1 MFKHPLILHKIIKF
15 IGVDN
20 MSIKQLI
27 EKINKL
33 HPNFIE
39 EVKKSEHNIFE
50 LMDNDIKELIVN
62 NINLN
67 LNDKE
72 YRILTNNLY
81 GYYSYIDNMQELKE
95 NIKIDYFEYKIIDYD
110 RFKTIIQFKKY
121 LLSES

>member
-1 MFKHPLILHKIIKF
+1 
-15 IGVDN
+15 

-27 EKINKL
+27 QKINTL
-33 HPNFIE
+33 YPNFIE
-39 EVKKSEHNIFE
+39 EVKKSEYNIFE

-95 NIKIDYFEYKIIDYD
+95 NIKIDYFEYKVINYD
-110 RFKTIIQFKKY
+110 KFKTIIQFKKY

>member
-1 MFKHPLILHKIIKF
+1 
-15 IGVDN
+15 

-33 HPNFIE
+33 YPNFIE
-39 EVKKSEHNIFE
+39 EVEKSEYNIYE
-50 LMDNDIKELIVN
+50 LMNNDIKGLIVN

-72 YRILTNNLY
+72 YRILTNKLY
-81 GYYSYIDNMQELKE
+81 GYYSYIDNIQELKE
-95 NIKIDYFEYKIIDYD
+95 NIKIDYFEYKVIDYD
-110 RFKTIIQFKKY
+110 KFKTIIQFKKY

>member
-1 MFKHPLILHKIIKF
+1 
-15 IGVDN
+15 

-33 HPNFIE
+33 YPNFIE

-72 YRILTNNLY
+72 YRILTNKLY
-81 GYYSYIDNMQELKE
+81 GYYSYIDNIQELKE
-95 NIKIDYFEYKIIDYD
+95 NIKIDYFEYKVINYD
-110 RFKTIIQFKKY
+110 KFKTIIQFKKY
-121 LLSES
+121 LLNES

>member
-1 MFKHPLILHKIIKF
+1 
-15 IGVDN
+15 

-33 HPNFIE
+33 YPNFIE
-39 EVKKSEHNIFE
+39 EVKKSENNIFE

-81 GYYSYIDNMQELKE
+81 GYYSYIDNIQELKE
-95 NIKIDYFEYKIIDYD
+95 NIKIDYFEYKVINYD
-110 RFKTIIQFKKY
+110 KFKTIIQFKKY

>member
-1 MFKHPLILHKIIKF
+1 
-15 IGVDN
+15 

-27 EKINKL
+27 QKINTL
-33 HPNFIE
+33 YPSFIE
-39 EVKKSEHNIFE
+39 EVKKSEYNIFE

-81 GYYSYIDNMQELKE
+81 GYYSYIDNIQELKE

-110 RFKTIIQFKKY
+110 RFKTIIHFKKY

>member
-1 MFKHPLILHKIIKF
+1 
-15 IGVDN
+15 

-33 HPNFIE
+33 YPNFIE
-39 EVKKSEHNIFE
+39 EVKKSEYNIFE

-81 GYYSYIDNMQELKE
+81 GYYSYINHMKEFKE
-95 NIKIDYFEYKIIDYD
+95 NIKIDYFEYKVINYD
-110 RFKTIIQFKKY
+110 KFKTIIQFKKY
-121 LLSES
+121 LLNES

>member
-1 MFKHPLILHKIIKF
+1 
-15 IGVDN
+15 

-33 HPNFIE
+33 YPNFIE

-50 LMDNDIKELIVN
+50 LMDNEIKELIVN

-72 YRILTNNLY
+72 YRILTNKLY
-81 GYYSYIDNMQELKE
+81 GYYSYIDNIQELEE
-95 NIKIDYFEYKIIDYD
+95 NIKIDYFEYKVVNYD
-110 RFKTIIQFKKY
+110 KFKTIIQFKKY

>member
-1 MFKHPLILHKIIKF
+1 
-15 IGVDN
+15 

-39 EVKKSEHNIFE
+39 EVKKSEYNIFE

-95 NIKIDYFEYKIIDYD
+95 NIKIDYFEYKVINYD
-110 RFKTIIQFKKY
+110 KFKTIIQFKKY

>member
-1 MFKHPLILHKIIKF
+1 
-15 IGVDN
+15 

-33 HPNFIE
+33 YPNFIE
-39 EVKKSEHNIFE
+39 EVKKSEFNIFE
-50 LMDNDIKELIVN
+50 LMDDEIKGLIVN

-72 YRILTNNLY
+72 YRILTNKLY
-81 GYYSYIDNMQELKE
+81 GYYSYIDNIQELKE
-95 NIKIDYFEYKIIDYD
+95 NIKIDYFEYKVIDYD
-110 RFKTIIQFKKY
+110 KFKTIIQFKKY

>member
-1 MFKHPLILHKIIKF
+1 
-15 IGVDN
+15 

-33 HPNFIE
+33 YPNFIE

-72 YRILTNNLY
+72 YRILTNKLY
-81 GYYSYIDNMQELKE
+81 GYYSYIDNIQELKE
-95 NIKIDYFEYKIIDYD
+95 NIKIDYFEYKVINYNK
-110 RFKTIIQFKKY
+110 FKTIIQFKKY

>member
-1 MFKHPLILHKIIKF
+1 
-15 IGVDN
+15 

-27 EKINKL
+27 QKINTL
-33 HPNFIE
+33 YPHFIE
-39 EVKKSEHNIFE
+39 EVKKSEYNIFE
-50 LMDNDIKELIVN
+50 LMDNEIKELIVN

-81 GYYSYIDNMQELKE
+81 GYYSYIDNIQELEE
-95 NIKIDYFEYKIIDYD
+95 NIKIDYFEYKVVNYD
-110 RFKTIIQFKKY
+110 KFKTIIQFKKY

>member
-1 MFKHPLILHKIIKF
+1 
-15 IGVDN
+15 

-27 EKINKL
+27 QKINTL
-33 HPNFIE
+33 YPHFIE
-39 EVKKSEHNIFE
+39 EVKKSEYNIYE
-50 LMDNDIKELIVN
+50 LMDNEIKELIVN

-81 GYYSYIDNMQELKE
+81 GYYSYIDNIQELEE
-95 NIKIDYFEYKIIDYD
+95 NIKIDYFEYKVIDYD
-110 RFKTIIQFKKY
+110 KFKTIIQFKKY

>member
-1 MFKHPLILHKIIKF
+1 
-15 IGVDN
+15 

-33 HPNFIE
+33 YPNFIE

-50 LMDNDIKELIVN
+50 LMDNDIKGLIVN

-72 YRILTNNLY
+72 YRILTNKLY
-81 GYYSYIDNMQELKE
+81 GYYSYIDNIQELKE
-95 NIKIDYFEYKIIDYD
+95 NIKIDYFEYKVINYD
-110 RFKTIIQFKKY
+110 KFKTIIQFKKY
-121 LLSES
+121 LLNES

>member
-1 MFKHPLILHKIIKF
+1 
-15 IGVDN
+15 

-27 EKINKL
+27 KKISTL
-33 HPNFIE
+33 YPNFIE
-39 EVKKSEHNIFE
+39 EVEKSEYNIFE

-81 GYYSYIDNMQELKE
+81 GYYSYIDNMQELEE
-95 NIKIDYFEYKIIDYD
+95 NIKIDYFEYKVIDYNK
-110 RFKTIIQFKKY
+110 FKTIIQFKKY
-121 LLSES
+121 LLNES

>member
-1 MFKHPLILHKIIKF
+1 
-15 IGVDN
+15 

-27 EKINKL
+27 KKISTL
-33 HPNFIE
+33 YPSFIE

-81 GYYSYIDNMQELKE
+81 GYYSYIDNIQELEE
-95 NIKIDYFEYKIIDYD
+95 NIKIDYFEYKVIDYD
-110 RFKTIIQFKKY
+110 KFKTIIQFKKY

>member
-1 MFKHPLILHKIIKF
+1 
-15 IGVDN
+15 

-33 HPNFIE
+33 YPNFIE

>member
-1 MFKHPLILHKIIKF
+1 
-15 IGVDN
+15 

-33 HPNFIE
+33 YPNFIE
-39 EVKKSEHNIFE
+39 EVKKSEYNIFE
-50 LMDNDIKELIVN
+50 LMDNDIKGLIVN

-72 YRILTNNLY
+72 YRILTNKLY
-81 GYYSYIDNMQELKE
+81 GYYSYIDNIQELEE
-95 NIKIDYFEYKIIDYD
+95 NIKIDYFEYKIVNYD
-110 RFKTIIQFKKY
+110 KFKTIIQFKKY

>member
-1 MFKHPLILHKIIKF
+1 
-15 IGVDN
+15 

-27 EKINKL
+27 QKINTL
-33 HPNFIE
+33 YPHFIE
-39 EVKKSEHNIFE
+39 EVKKSEYNIYE
-50 LMDNDIKELIVN
+50 LMNNEIKELIVN

-81 GYYSYIDNMQELKE
+81 GYYSYIDNIQELEE
-95 NIKIDYFEYKIIDYD
+95 NIKIDYFEYKVVNYD
-110 RFKTIIQFKKY
+110 KFKTIIQFKKY

>member
-1 MFKHPLILHKIIKF
+1 
-15 IGVDN
+15 

-33 HPNFIE
+33 YPNFIE

-50 LMDNDIKELIVN
+50 LMDNDIKGLIVN

-72 YRILTNNLY
+72 YRILTNKLY
-81 GYYSYIDNMQELKE
+81 GYYSYIDNIQELKE
-95 NIKIDYFEYKIIDYD
+95 NIKIDYFEYKVINYD
-110 RFKTIIQFKKY
+110 KFKTIIQFKKY

>member
-1 MFKHPLILHKIIKF
+1 
-15 IGVDN
+15 

-27 EKINKL
+27 QKINTL
-33 HPNFIE
+33 YPSFIE
-39 EVKKSEHNIFE
+39 EVKKSEYNIFE

-95 NIKIDYFEYKIIDYD
+95 NIKIDYFEYKVINYD
-110 RFKTIIQFKKY
+110 KFKTIIQFKKY

>member
-1 MFKHPLILHKIIKF
+1 
-15 IGVDN
+15 

-33 HPNFIE
+33 YPNFIK
-39 EVKKSEHNIFE
+39 EVEKSEYNIYE
-50 LMDNDIKELIVN
+50 LMNNDIKGLIVN

-72 YRILTNNLY
+72 YRILTNKLY
-81 GYYSYIDNMQELKE
+81 GYYSYIDNIQELKE
-95 NIKIDYFEYKIIDYD
+95 NIKIDYFEYKVINYD
-110 RFKTIIQFKKY
+110 KFKTIIQFKKY

>member
-1 MFKHPLILHKIIKF
+1 MK
-15 IGVDN
+15 
-20 MSIKQLI
+20 IKQLI

-33 HPNFIE
+33 YPNFIE
-39 EVKKSEHNIFE
+39 EVKKSEYNIFE

-81 GYYSYIDNMQELKE
+81 GYYSYIDNIQELKE
-95 NIKIDYFEYKIIDYD
+95 NIKIDYFEYKVINYD
-110 RFKTIIQFKKY
+110 KFKTIIQFKKY

>member
-1 MFKHPLILHKIIKF
+1 
-15 IGVDN
+15 

-33 HPNFIE
+33 YPTFIE
-39 EVKKSEHNIFE
+39 EVKKSEYNIFE
-50 LMDNDIKELIVN
+50 LMDDDIKELIVN

-81 GYYSYIDNMQELKE
+81 GYYSYIDNIQELKE
-95 NIKIDYFEYKIIDYD
+95 NIKIDYFEYKVINYNK
-110 RFKTIIQFKKY
+110 FKTIIQFKKY
-121 LLSES
+121 LLNES

>member
-1 MFKHPLILHKIIKF
+1 
-15 IGVDN
+15 

-27 EKINKL
+27 QKINTL
-33 HPNFIE
+33 YPSFIE
-39 EVKKSEHNIFE
+39 EVKKSKYNIFE
-50 LMDNDIKELIVN
+50 LMDNEIKELIVN

-81 GYYSYIDNMQELKE
+81 GYYSYIDNIQELEE
-95 NIKIDYFEYKIIDYD
+95 NIKIDYFEYKVINYD
-110 RFKTIIQFKKY
+110 KFKTIIQFKKY

>member
-1 MFKHPLILHKIIKF
+1 
-15 IGVDN
+15 

-33 HPNFIE
+33 YPNFIE
-39 EVKKSEHNIFE
+39 EVEKSEYNIYE
-50 LMDNDIKELIVN
+50 LMNNDIKGLIVN

-72 YRILTNNLY
+72 YRILTNKLY
-81 GYYSYIDNMQELKE
+81 GYYSYIDNIQELEE
-95 NIKIDYFEYKIIDYD
+95 NIKIDYFEYKVVNYD
-110 RFKTIIQFKKY
+110 KFKTIIQFKKY

>member
-1 MFKHPLILHKIIKF
+1 
-15 IGVDN
+15 

-33 HPNFIE
+33 YPNFIE
-39 EVKKSEHNIFE
+39 EVKKSEYNIFE

-72 YRILTNNLY
+72 YRILTNKLY
-81 GYYSYIDNMQELKE
+81 GYYSYIDNIQELKE
-95 NIKIDYFEYKIIDYD
+95 NIKIDYFKYKVNNYNK
-110 RFKTIIQFKKY
+110 FKTIIKFKKY
-121 LLSES
+121 FLNEN

>member
-1 MFKHPLILHKIIKF
+1 MK
-15 IGVDN
+15 
-20 MSIKQLI
+20 IKQLI

-33 HPNFIE
+33 YPNFIE

-81 GYYSYIDNMQELKE
+81 GYYSYIDNIQELKE
-95 NIKIDYFEYKIIDYD
+95 NIKIDYFEYKVINYD
-110 RFKTIIQFKKY
+110 KFKTIIQFKKY

>member
-1 MFKHPLILHKIIKF
+1 
-15 IGVDN
+15 

-33 HPNFIE
+33 YPNFIE

-72 YRILTNNLY
+72 YRILTNKLY
-81 GYYSYIDNMQELKE
+81 GYYSYIDNIQELKE

>member
-1 MFKHPLILHKIIKF
+1 
-15 IGVDN
+15 

-33 HPNFIE
+33 YPNFIE
-39 EVKKSEHNIFE
+39 EVKKSEHNICE

-81 GYYSYIDNMQELKE
+81 GYYSYIDNIQELKE
-95 NIKIDYFEYKIIDYD
+95 NIKIDFFEYKVIDYD